1 MEPMLGARRTRR
13 IVLTGILAATAGA
26 AALPWAV
33 SRLRAQGDDPLSRDA
48 ILRDPDIIPLTA
60 PDGDLTIVEYF
71 DYQCPYCRQVY
82 PDLMKVAEED
92 GKVRFIVKDWPVLG
106 QDSVYAARISLA
118 ARYQNKYPQAHEAL
132 ITASRRLTRTMI
144 DERLAEAGIDVKRA
158 AADLDAHKADIDALL
173 ARNHQQARGLGFRG
187 TPGFIVGTFRVPGVL
202 DGAGFRRAIA
212 DARAAAAKEKP

>member
-1 MEPMLGARRTRR
+1 MVGTAGARRRF
-13 IVLTGILAATAGA
+13 LQGMLAATAGSA
-26 AALPWAV
+26 IAPWAALRA
-33 SRLRAQGDDPLSRDA
+33 RAQGDDLLSRDA
-48 ILRDPDIIPLTA
+48 ILRDPDVIALTA

-71 DYQCPYCRQVY
+71 DYQCPYCRKVY

-118 ARYQNKYPQAHEAL
+118 ARYQDKYPQAHEAL

-144 DERLAEAGIDVKRA
+144 DERLAQAGIDVSRA
-158 AADLDAHKADIDALL
+158 ASDLDAHKTEIDALL

-202 DGAGFRRAIA
+202 DGAGFRQAIA